1 MMNEIIEKTQIL
13 IGKTP
18 SAITASCIFYICQ
31 RDKIDKTKKY
41 ISQQVNVSIVTI
53 NKIYMTL
60 ESNSHLFNELGF
72 PS

>member
-1 MMNEIIEKTQIL
+1 MNNIIDKTQIL

-31 RDKIDKTKKY
+31 KSKTEITKKY

-53 NKIYMTL
+53 NKIYQLL
-60 ESNSHLFNELGF
+60 ETNSHLFNELSF